1 MSESTELVVRCQNLG
16 RRFETEDGVVQAL
29 HDVNLDVEA
38 GSFTALVGPSGCGK
52 TTLMHI
58 IANLD
63 TEYDG
68 RLVTRAKKGQIAYLF
83 QEPRLLPWQTAEQ
96 NLIFILKSQGMK
108 GKEAKR
114 RARQQ
119 LKVVGLDGFENKFPS
134 QLSGGMQQRVALA
147 RALVVDPKVMLM
159 DEPFASLDE
168 LTARKLRSELLR
180 LFSEVS
186 PTIIFVTHNVSEAA
200 YLADRVVV
208 LGTNPGRVV
217 AEIPVDMPRP
227 RDYDGPEVAEVARE
241 IVSHLHLE

>member
-1 MSESTELVVRCQNLG
+1 MSESTEFVVRCQNLG

-29 HDVNLDVEA
+29 DDVNLDVEA

-108 GKEAKR
+108 GKAAKR